1 MADFDKN
8 LAGYNLLK
16 SQFKKEGRDTSL
28 FDALLSKYKTEQG
41 QTQTRDEAFNPFAYQ
56 QEMAGNEPENYLF
69 TKPSLTTTSPSLGQ
83 LRGEQ
88 KNRQEAL
95 RGVPKISQIKGNF

>member
-1 MADFDKN
+1 MAGFDKN

-41 QTQTRDEAFNPFAYQ
+41 QTQTRDEAFNPLSYQ
-56 QEMAGNEPENYLF
+56 QEMAGNEPENFLF
-69 TKPSLTTTSPSLGQ
+69 TQPSLAPVSPSLGQ
-83 LRGEQ
+83 QPAEQ